1 MSRATLARERL
12 LLEREGELAAIRAA
26 VGQAGEGRLLVA
38 EGPAGIGK
46 SRLITEARAAATTA
60 GLHVCAARGSELE
73 RAFPFGV
80 VRQLFEQEVADP
92 GTPLLDGVAGGARA
106 VFAAPG
112 EEAVAP
118 GLDDA
123 SSRRST
129 SPRRPSR
136 CIS

>member
-80 VRQLFEQEVADP
+80 VRQL
-92 GTPLLDGVAGGARA
+92 
-106 VFAAPG
+106 
-112 EEAVAP
+112 
-118 GLDDA
+118 
-123 SSRRST
+123 RRSPT
-129 SPRRPSR
+129 RGRRSWTEWPAGRGRCSRPPARRPSPRGAMTRPSR
-136 CIS
+136 CSTGSTGCAST